1 MAEIEVWRGSV
12 AAWECDAMGH
22 LNVGF
27 YVARSMEA
35 LAGLAAELGLAGAF
49 APSADATLMV
59 REQYIR
65 FLREARVNAPLSI
78 TGGVLAMEDDS
89 ARLMF
94 VMRHADGTMAATFQ
108 TVVTHATSRGAR
120 AFPWSDRTRARAEAL
135 TTTIP
140 AGGEPRSIGLEPAT
154 TDASLSR
161 AEALGLA
168 VTGRGVVLA
177 AQCDPFG
184 RMLTEGFMQRLS
196 GAIPNLFAQA
206 GRPGGEGSERL
217 ARQGGAAMEY
227 RILHHAWPRAGDRL
241 ELRSGIGGGDARIQ
255 RIFHWVLDPDSG
267 RPWATAQAIS
277 VSFDLETRKIITF
290 SEDELAEMR
299 KGWTEGLGF

>member
-49 APSADATLMV
+49 APNAEATLMV

-78 TGGVLAMEDDS
+78 TGGVLAMEDEG
-89 ARLMF
+89 ARLLF
-94 VMRHADGTMAATFQ
+94 VMRHADGTVAATFQ
-108 TVVTHATSRGAR
+108 TLVTHATSRGGR
-120 AFPWSDRTRARAEAL
+120 AFPWSARTRARAEAL
-135 TTTIP
+135 MTTIP
-140 AGGEPRSIGLEPAT
+140 AGGEPRSIGLEPVT
-154 TDASLSR
+154 TGASLAR
-161 AEALGLA
+161 ADALGLA

-196 GAIPNLFAQA
+196 GAIPNLFAQ
-206 GRPGGEGSERL
+206 RPGGGGAER
-217 ARQGGAAMEY
+217 RPNQGGAAMEY

-277 VSFDLETRKIITF
+277 VAFDLETRKIITF
-290 SEDELAEMR
+290 SDDQLAEMR
-299 KGWTEGLGF
+299 QGWTEELGF